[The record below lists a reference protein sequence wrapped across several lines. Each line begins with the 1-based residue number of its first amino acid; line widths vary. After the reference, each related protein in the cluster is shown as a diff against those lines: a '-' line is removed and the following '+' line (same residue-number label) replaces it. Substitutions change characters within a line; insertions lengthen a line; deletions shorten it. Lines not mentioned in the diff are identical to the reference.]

1 MKVTQEITVDHLAR
15 IEGKAGIEVDISD
28 DSVEAKLNITEGPR
42 FFEVITKNKHWRE
55 AVTIFPRICSFCCT
69 PHKLTPIEAVEQALD
84 VEPSKQTRLLRE
96 LLYLGNVVE
105 SHALHLY
112 LLVVPDYLGYPDAF
126 AVAEKQSGL
135 VKDGIFLKDI
145 GVEIQSAL
153 GSRSIHPES
162 ALVGGFGKLPGRD
175 KMQEIRS
182 MADQGIA
189 KAERAVEFFAE
200 YEYPSY
206 VNSERRHLSIACPD
220 HYSVYGDEIVS
231 SDGDS
236 FQVED
241 YIYHLQE
248 HVAPYSFAKR
258 GIYKDEPYMVG
269 AQSRLINN
277 CELLTG
283 RAGELME
290 QHSSMVIPDNPFA
303 NNFAQAIEMVYFLE
317 RIKELIDEIGEPV
330 QEDLAKPT
338 RSTGEGYAVTE
349 APRGLL
355 IYYLSIE
362 DDLVIDADVI
372 TPTAMFLPMME
383 VDIADMATG
392 LWQDGCKDEKTIANK
407 VEMVSRAYDPCV
419 SCSVHVTRL

>member
-1 MKVTQEITVDHLAR
+1 MKVRQEITVDHLAR
-15 IEGKAGIEVDISD
+15 IEGKAGIEVDISE
-28 DSVEAKLNITEGPR
+28 DSVEAKLNVTEGPR

-69 PHKLTPIEAVEQALD
+69 PHKLTPIEAVERALD
-84 VEPSKQTRLLRE
+84 VEPTEQTRLLRE
-96 LLYLGNVVE
+96 LLYLGNILE

-126 AVAEKQSGL
+126 AVSEQQSGL
-135 VKDGIFLKDI
+135 VEDGIFLKDI
-145 GVEIQSAL
+145 GAEIQSSL

-162 ALVGGFGKLPGRD
+162 ALVGGFGTLPGRE
-175 KMQEIRS
+175 KMQEIRD
-182 MADQGIA
+182 MADRGIA
-189 KAERAVEFFAE
+189 MAERAVDFFAE

-206 VNSERRHLSIACPD
+206 VDSERRHLSIACPD
-220 HYSVYGDEIVS
+220 SYSVYGDEIVS

-236 FQVED
+236 FKVED

-258 GIYKDEPYMVG
+258 GSYKDEPYMVG
-269 AQSRLINN
+269 AQSRLING
-277 CELLTG
+277 CDRLTG
-283 RAGELME
+283 RAAELLE
-290 QHSSMVIPDNPFA
+290 QHRALVTPDNPFA
-303 NNFAQAIEMVYFLE
+303 NNFAQVIEMVYFLE
-317 RIKELIDEIGEPV
+317 RIKELIDEIGTPEQQEPV
-330 QEDLAKPT
+330 EPT

-355 IYYLSIE
+355 IYYLNIE
-362 DDLVIDADVI
+362 DDQVVDADVI

-392 LWQDGCKDEKTIANK
+392 LWQDGCQDEETIADK
-407 VEMVSRAYDPCV
+407 VEMVSRAYDPCI